1 MQLGKVLEQLFES
14 RSKISAL
21 KLFLMNPGA
30 EFSIEK
36 AVASAQINKQRF
48 QKEIKKLLKIGLVG
62 TRIAKQTI
70 ELPRKTRR
78 GKKTVKPK
86 LKTVRERVFFANKEF
101 VLYPELKN
109 LVSRAAPSVGG
120 GLTERIRSLGD
131 IKVALLSGV
140 FIKSDSSL
148 ADIMLV
154 GDKLKKDRI
163 NSFLKKL
170 RADTGKELNY
180 SVMTTPEFRYR
191 LDMNDRFVRD
201 VLDSP
206 HEKIINKLGI

>member
-1 MQLGKVLEQLFES
+1 MLEQLFES
-14 RSKISAL
+14 RPKIGAL

-36 AVASAQINKQRF
+36 AVAGAQINKHRF
-48 QKEIKKLLKIGLVG
+48 KKELKKLVKIGLVG

-70 ELPRKTRR
+70 ELPRKIKR
-78 GKKTVKPK
+78 GQKTAKPK

-101 VLYPELKN
+101 ALYPELKS
-109 LVSRAAPSVGG
+109 LISRAAPSAGE
-120 GLTERIRSLGD
+120 GLAEKMRPLGD

-140 FIKSDSSL
+140 FIKNDSSL
-148 ADIMLV
+148 ADIVLV

-163 NSFLKKL
+163 GAFLKKL

-206 HEKIINKLGI
+206 HEKVINKLGI